1 MRLGGWSLLTDVNH
15 SYDLPRSNM
24 AQQHPGAGGYKV
36 EPGVPPNAG
45 DHEPVSW
52 HISIYLVLRYH
63 SHRVAAKCC
72 RMLYGLYSGLRGLP
86 SLPEQSVPLLT
97 WGVSCSLLAAI
108 YCAGGE
114 TVLG

>member
-1 MRLGGWSLLTDVNH
+1 MTTSSQRHPMRLGGWSLLTDVNH

-72 RMLYGLYSGLRGLP
+72 RMLYGLYSVGLGAAGTSIASR
-86 SLPEQSVPLLT
+86 T
-97 WGVSCSLLAAI
+97 VSATFDLGC
-108 YCAGGE
+108 
-114 TVLG
+114 VL